1 MLRKYVFQENRLKS
15 KDQIGKGTRRRKLD
29 LFGLI
34 SSPWPPPRN
43 QTPVLRSTPKVKK
56 TNDTYNHHHHH
67 YHLIKNGIWC
77 ALDQLFKTQKQ
88 PHFMPPHHDLDHP
101 FPQIILFLLP
111 CIQKFWVKGVQ
122 NKNIFDW
129 RIHYPQC
136 LSNLEAI
143 GRKHFVKALPSEYS
157 SSSTLRIFFSALP
170 IFLIIFPQN
179 IHLCPLNILLY

>member
-1 MLRKYVFQENRLKS
+1 MVFGVLWIN
-15 KDQIGKGTRRRKLD
+15 
-29 LFGLI
+29 
-34 SSPWPPPRN
+34 SPR
-43 QTPVLRSTPKVKK
+43 QK
-56 TNDTYNHHHHH
+56 TTTLYADFHHHSH
-67 YHLIKNGIWC
+67 YHNPLQSSQVFTE
-77 ALDQLFKTQKQ
+77 LPTYHD
-88 PHFMPPHHDLDHP
+88 HH
-101 FPQIILFLLP
+101 FPQIIFFLLP
-111 CIQKFWVKGVQ
+111 CILKFWVKGVQ

-179 IHLCPLNILLY
+179 IHLCPLNILLYWENHGVFIFHDDACPINRGFSSLWLVEELSNNERACINTARMYKYCENV

>member
-15 KDQIGKGTRRRKLD
+15 KDQIGKGTRKRKLD

-77 ALDQLFKTQKQ
+77 ALDQLPKTQKQ
-88 PHFMPPHHDLDHP
+88 PLFMRTSTTTHTITTHCSHHR
-101 FPQIILFLLP
+101 FL
-111 CIQKFWVKGVQ
+111 Q
-122 NKNIFDW
+122 N
-129 RIHYPQC
+129 C
-136 LSNLEAI
+136 LLI
-143 GRKHFVKALPSEYS
+143 M
-157 SSSTLRIFFSALP
+157 I
-170 IFLIIFPQN
+170 IIFPRSSFSFYLVFKSSGSKESKTK
-179 IHLCPLNILLY
+179 IFSTGESIILNVYPIWRRSGENTL